1 LGLLGAQN
9 FRAIVLGLR
18 DDDERVRR
26 IACITVLNHFT
37 VEEIISE
44 FGYNFSPL

>member
-18 DDDERVRR
+18 DDDERVRKA
-26 IACITVLNHFT
+26 ACNTILN
-37 VEEIISE
+37 
-44 FGYNFSPL
+44 NFSVGEITA